1 MLEASMKANDD
12 VHSLVGTILTEIEEI
27 KEQLSIVAEVGEPVA
42 ADFEFRSLTEEE
54 KNEFIESLDDKGRQL
69 LVELAGAKVEIAR

>member
-27 KEQLSIVAEVGEPVA
+27 KEQLSIVAEVSEPVA
-42 ADFEFRSLTEEE
+42 AGFEFRPLTEEE
-54 KNEFIESLDDKGRQL
+54 KNEFIESLDDKGRQI
-69 LVELAGAKVEIAR
+69 LVELAGAKGEIAR